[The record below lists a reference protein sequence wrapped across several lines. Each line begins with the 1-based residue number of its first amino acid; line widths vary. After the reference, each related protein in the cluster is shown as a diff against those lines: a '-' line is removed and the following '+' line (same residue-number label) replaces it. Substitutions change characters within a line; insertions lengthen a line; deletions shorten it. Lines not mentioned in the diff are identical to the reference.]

1 MLPTMKVN
9 WDAVQECAGM
19 YGRGQVAEP
28 VLLFSLVF
36 TYHGKSL
43 FKWSLGTQML
53 QWQLGETEGRF

>member
-43 FKWSLGTQML
+43 FK
-53 QWQLGETEGRF
+53 